1 MNGWTHGC
9 IVINI
14 QIYTH
19 DSSDI
24 YYYPQTYHHH
34 VRHHHLHTI
43 IIMFYIA
50 IAFKDDT
57 FTHNEDMLT
66 MNKIGTIREQYD
78 WQPDASL
85 DHVIE
90 DYKLEQLKPLLD
102 YVNYACRLQS
112 TKVLY

>member
-1 MNGWTHGC
+1 
-9 IVINI
+9 
-14 QIYTH
+14 
-19 DSSDI
+19 
-24 YYYPQTYHHH
+24 
-34 VRHHHLHTI
+34 
-43 IIMFYIA
+43 MFYIA

-78 WQPDASL
+78 WQPNASL